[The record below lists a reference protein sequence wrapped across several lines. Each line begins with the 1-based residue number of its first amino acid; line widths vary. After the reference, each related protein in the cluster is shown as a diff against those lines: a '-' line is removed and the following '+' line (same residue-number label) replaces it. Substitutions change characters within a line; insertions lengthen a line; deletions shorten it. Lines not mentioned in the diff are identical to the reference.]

1 MSGQDP
7 LTPTVVDLS
16 DALVETGDGVHWT
29 LQHGSDL
36 NVNLV
41 RLDPGRSVDDHVN
54 RDVDVAVIVLA
65 GRGTIH
71 IDGASSPL
79 RPHVVAHIP
88 RGSARRIDAGP
99 DGLGY
104 LTVHRRRMLDVAT
117 KPRSGDGR

>member
-1 MSGQDP
+1 MSDP
-7 LTPTVVDLS
+7 DPQTPTVVDLS
-16 DALVETGDGVHWT
+16 DALAESGDGVHWT
-29 LQHGSDL
+29 LEHGRDL

-71 IDGASSPL
+71 IDGAPSPL
-79 RPHVVAHIP
+79 RPHVVAHIL

-104 LTVHRRRMLDVAT
+104 LTVHRRRTLDIAT
-117 KPRSGDGR
+117 KPNSEDAQ

>member
-16 DALVETGDGVHWT
+16 DVLVETGDGVHWT
-29 LQHGSDL
+29 LEHGRDL
-36 NVNLV
+36 NINLV

-71 IDGASSPL
+71 IGGAPSPL

-88 RGSARRIDAGP
+88 QGAVRRIDAGP

-104 LTVHRRRMLDVAT
+104 LTVHRRRTLGVAT
-117 KPRSGDGR
+117 KAERGAER